1 MNSERVP
8 QSPGLR
14 FLIEGLSACTVNDSA
29 QLLELIAIAGVNAGE
44 LEPWADYNHSPLD
57 SYGRQLVW
65 HGGHFEVMV
74 MTWLPGDFSAIHDHG
89 YAQWG
94 AVQCFGTA
102 EHHTYKL
109 KGRHLNYEASLPYT
123 PGQIRL
129 VNRGLI
135 HQMGNSGSESFM
147 SLHIYGADV
156 CCEAIT
162 GNARIFSVNEGRI
175 FFTNGGV
182 FFGLP
187 DREILRSLPG
197 LTADPD
203 IVRRQQQLKTWRAA
217 QALAHVG

>member
-1 MNSERVP
+1 MGSERMP
-8 QSPGLR
+8 PSPRLR
-14 FLIEGLSACTVNDSA
+14 FLIEGLSGSAVSDSA
-29 QLLELIAIAGVNAGE
+29 QLLELIASAGVDADE

-94 AVQCFGTA
+94 AVQCFGSA
-102 EHHTYKL
+102 EHHTYNL
-109 KGRHLNYEASLPYT
+109 KGRHLDGEVSLPYS

-135 HQMGNSGSESFM
+135 HQMGNSGSESFL
-147 SLHIYGADV
+147 SLHIYGSDV
-156 CCEAIT
+156 HRAAIT
-162 GNARIFSVNEGRI
+162 GSARVFAVDEGRI
-175 FFTNGGV
+175 QLTNGGV

-187 DREILRSLPG
+187 DREILRSQYG
-197 LTADPD
+197 LTADPR
-203 IVRRQQQLKTWRAA
+203 ILHRQLQLKTWRAA
-217 QALAHVG
+217 HALAHVG

>member
-1 MNSERVP
+1 MGSERMP
-8 QSPGLR
+8 PSPGLR
-14 FLIEGLSACTVNDSA
+14 RLIEGLSACTVRDSA
-29 QLLELIAIAGVNAGE
+29 QLLELIARAGVDTDE

-102 EHHTYKL
+102 DHHTYNL
-109 KGRHLNYEASLPYT
+109 KGRHIQNEESLPYT
-123 PGQIRL
+123 SGQIRL

-135 HQMGNSGSESFM
+135 HQMGNSGSESFL
-147 SLHIYGADV
+147 SLHIYGSDV
-156 CCEAIT
+156 RREAIT
-162 GNARIFSVNEGRI
+162 GSARVFAVNEGRI
-175 FFTNGGV
+175 QFTNGGV

-187 DREILRSLPG
+187 DCEILRWQPG
-197 LTADPD
+197 LTAEPD
-203 IVRRQQQLKTWRAA
+203 ILRRQLQLKTWRSA